1 MICLD
6 IQPPV
11 AHLAGGRRSVE
22 SQVLDA
28 NPVLEAFGNA
38 KTVRFPDTA
47 EPPMEIQNRAYPRRK
62 AGGNPNSKPGKGEFI

>member
-47 EPPMEIQNRAYPRRK
+47 EPPMEIQNRA
-62 AGGNPNSKPGKGEFI
+62 